1 MFRVRG
7 PGVQRSS
14 GKHAWASWL
23 LKNPKE
29 EKMGSTELNNN
40 CACVRLV
47 NEQSE
52 TSVQNKYGGA
62 FVGSFDSVFSL
73 WKGSCA
79 VNNFRGKLSCF
90 EFGFCIECEDEVH
103 ADDSECPSE
112 R

>member
-1 MFRVRG
+1 MNLATITLTRILWDFDFLRELA
-7 PGVQRSS
+7 PG
-14 GKHAWASWL
+14 
-23 LKNPKE
+23 
-29 EKMGSTELNNN
+29 TELNNN

-90 EFGFCIECEDEVH
+90 EFGFCIKCEDEVH

-112 R
+112 WLVN